1 MPEPDDELSPLAKTY
16 RSAGPWLQATGRLTG
31 GVLVGVLVG
40 VAVDKWKGWE
50 QPWGLLGC
58 SVLGLVVGFYGF
70 IKGVMQMGKKGA

>member
-1 MPEPDDELSPLAKTY
+1 M
-16 RSAGPWLQATGRLTG
+16 
-31 GVLVGVLVG
+31 LVG